1 MYTTNLLKT
10 AKLLSVLSL
19 FFLITSCDKNDD
31 QSATEPKITYGG
43 FVNVGNGKAR
53 SFISK
58 NADGSVKEVGFNF
71 TEDALSGLPEQ
82 NTAFVLPMPADN
94 KTQITHISFDYAFHG
109 HGPEHIYD
117 VPHFDVHYYMISEQE
132 KNSITLT
139 DPKIDILPPASSIPK
154 NYIPGPNE
162 AKMGKHWVD
171 STSHEF
177 HGKDFTTTFVY
188 GSYNGKFTFLEPM
201 ISVNYLKTKPN
212 VMLGVTSLASVQ
224 QTGLYPQQYAILWE
238 KERREYTV
246 SLNNLTLRQQ

>member
-1 MYTTNLLKT
+1 MYTRNLLTT

-19 FFLITSCDKNDD
+19 LFLISSCDKDDD
-31 QSATEPKITYGG
+31 QNATDLKITYGN

-71 TEDALSGLPEQ
+71 TEDALSGLPDQ
-82 NTAFVLPMPADN
+82 NTPFVLPMPADN
-94 KTQITHISFDYAFHG
+94 KTQINHISFDYSVHG

-132 KNSITLT
+132 KNSITVT

-171 STSHEF
+171 STSHEL
-177 HGKDFTTTFVY
+177 HGKDFTSTFVY
-188 GSYNGKFTFLEPM
+188 GSYNGKFIFLEPM

-212 VMLGVTSLASVQ
+212 VMLDVVSLASVQ
-224 QTGLYPQQYAILWE
+224 QTGLYPQKYAILWE

>member
-1 MYTTNLLKT
+1 MYTRNLLTT
-10 AKLLSVLSL
+10 AKLCAVLSI
-19 FFLITSCDKNDD
+19 FLMIGACNKDD
-31 QSATEPKITYGG
+31 NQNTPNLAISYGN
-43 FVNVGNGKAR
+43 FVSVGNGKAR

-58 NADGSVKEVGFNF
+58 NLDGSVKEVGFKF
-71 TEDALSGLPEQ
+71 TEEALSGLPEQ

-94 KTQITHISFDYAFHG
+94 KTQIDHISFDYSVHG

-117 VPHFDVHYYMISEQE
+117 VSHFDVHYYMITEQE
-132 KNSITLT
+132 QNSITLT

>member
-1 MYTTNLLKT
+1 MYTRNLLTT

-19 FFLITSCDKNDD
+19 LFLISSCDKDDD
-31 QSATEPKITYGG
+31 QNATDLKITYGN

-71 TEDALSGLPEQ
+71 TEDALSGLPDQ
-82 NTAFVLPMPADN
+82 NTPFVLPMPADN
-94 KTQITHISFDYAFHG
+94 KTQINHISFDYSVHG

-132 KNSITLT
+132 KNSITVT

-177 HGKDFTTTFVY
+177 HGKDFTSTFVY
-188 GSYNGKFTFLEPM
+188 GSYNGKFIFLEPM
-201 ISVNYLKTKPN
+201 ISLNYLKSKPN
-212 VMLGVTSLASVQ
+212 VMLDVVSLASVQ
-224 QTGLYPQQYAILWE
+224 QTGLYPQKYAILWE